1 MSATI
6 GRFRLHQFCQKVFER
21 LIALRFGR
29 FLERSGVLPSHQY
42 SYRKRLGTCDA
53 LLDIVCAGQLELD
66 RGEELTL
73 VQIYFSAAFD
83 RVNHGGLVFKLR
95 EAGVGCLILKV
106 FQNFLSSRTQRFKV
120 DGVFSS
126 SIDVVS
132 GVPQGSVL
140 GPLLFLL
147 YIAYLPRLL
156 QNELVGYADDSTL
169 LCRIPHP
176 RDRSSVAASL
186 NDDLAVI
193 SDWCSRWG
201 MLVNPSKTRGIL
213 ISRSRTVEPLFP
225 DLLIDGSVVE
235 MVSELKILGVILD
248 SKLTFEKQVRAIAAS
263 ASMRVGILR
272 KTMSVFRDVAVV
284 AKCFWAFILPVLE
297 YCSSFWMSAATS
309 HLSLLDR
316 VVRQV
321 CRLSGGSVSCDLWH
335 RRKVASLSVFF
346 KNDSLVDTL
355 CVVFF
360 QRSMCWG
367 DQPVEPWLLT
377 LDLSRCLGLE
387 PCSSVLCSIVEWV
400 AWICLCWWM
409 FWVLLK
415 LQSIAFFYK
424 VDCPLFRPF
433 LQLFLSHFSFSLGT

>member
-1 MSATI
+1 M
-6 GRFRLHQFCQKVFER
+6 
-21 LIALRFGR
+21 
-29 FLERSGVLPSHQY
+29 
-42 SYRKRLGTCDA
+42 GTCDA

-66 RGEELTL
+66 RGGELVL
-73 VQIYFSAAFD
+73 VQIDFSAAFD
-83 RVNHGGLVFKLR
+83 RVNHGGLVFKWR
-95 EAGVGCLILKV
+95 EAGVGGLILKV
-106 FQNFLSSRTQRFKV
+106 FQNFLSGRTQRVKV

-147 YIAYLPRLL
+147 YIADLPMLL

-201 MLVNPSKTRGIL
+201 MLVNPSETRGML
-213 ISRSRTVEPLFP
+213 ISCSCAVEPLFS

-248 SKLTFEKQVRAIAAS
+248 SKLSFEKQVRAISAS

-272 KTMSVFRDVAVV
+272 KAMSVFRDVTVV
-284 AKCFWAFILPVLE
+284 VKCFWAFILPVLE
-297 YCSSFWMSAATS
+297 YCSPVWMSAATS
-309 HLSLLDR
+309 HLLLLDC
-316 VVRQV
+316 VS
-321 CRLSGGSVSCDLWH
+321 RLSGGSVSCDLWH

-346 KNDSLVDTL
+346 KIDSLVDHPARGLFPAQYVLRRPTRGAL
-355 CVVFF
+355 AAHFRSFEMPRSRTVQFSRSFVLSCVRLWNGLHESVFAGEGQSLSF
-360 QRSMCWG
+360 TR
-367 DQPVEPWLLT
+367 LT
-377 LDLSRCLGLE
+377 ARC
-387 PCSSVLCSIVEWV
+387 
-400 AWICLCWWM
+400 
-409 FWVLLK
+409 
-415 LQSIAFFYK
+415 FF
-424 VDCPLFRPF
+424 LFFNCFFFIFPF
-433 LQLFLSHFSFSLGT
+433 LGT